1 MPLLLVLL
9 LLQLLVRL
17 LQLLLL
23 LLLRLLLVV
32 SLLLLLL
39 QLLLQLLLRLLQLLL
54 LLLLLLVVPLLL
66 LRQPQWLAMPLE
78 SQVLVLANDPAAV
91 DVSESCA
98 KFLTIITTNS
108 CYVEFRS
115 CVAAGLRARKHVF
128 ACAHAYV

>member
-32 SLLLLLL
+32 SLLL
-39 QLLLQLLLRLLQLLL
+39 LLLQLLLRLLQLLL

>member
-1 MPLLLVLL
+1 MRGL
-9 LLQLLVRL
+9 LLQLRVV
-17 LQLLLL
+17 LLLL
-23 LLLRLLLVV
+23 LLLVV
-32 SLLLLLL
+32 VLLLLLL
-39 QLLLQLLLRLLQLLL
+39 LVVVLLLRLLLQQLLLLVRLLQLLL